1 MITYLNQENFLGTV
15 QNESVVLV
23 DFYADWCGPCKAI
36 HPVLEELS
44 NELDGKAVIAKVN
57 VDEEPALAATFKIR
71 SIPTMILF
79 KDGEPVDIV
88 VGLQPKPELWKRLTN
103 LLPEETVA

>member
-57 VDEEPALAATFKIR
+57 VDEEPTLAATFKIR